1 MKTTV
6 EISDTLFERARRH
19 ARRMGKPMR
28 ALFEEGLRR
37 VLDAEEK
44 PAPYRMP
51 DCSVGKAR
59 GSNPLEG
66 MSWQDVRDEIYGG
79 R

>member
-6 EISDTLFERARRH
+6 EISDALFERARRH
-19 ARRMGKPMR
+19 ARRIGKPMR

-37 VLDAEEK
+37 VLEEERQ
-44 PAPYRMP
+44 PRYRLE
-51 DCSVGKAR
+51 DCSVGKA
-59 GSNPLEG
+59 GADNPLEA
-66 MSWQDVRDEIYGG
+66 MSWQDLRDSIYGG